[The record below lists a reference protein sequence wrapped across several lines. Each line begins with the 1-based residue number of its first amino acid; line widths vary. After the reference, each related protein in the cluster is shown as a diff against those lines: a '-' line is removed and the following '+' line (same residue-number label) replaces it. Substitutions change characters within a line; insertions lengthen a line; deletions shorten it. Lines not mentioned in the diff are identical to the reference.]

1 MRLKRPFSTTLTRV
15 LIVMLMSFQTY
26 GTFCIAQQKS
36 SKKFKVVLDAGH
48 GGSDPGKPSKAGY
61 KEKDI
66 ALKIVLATGKALE
79 KDPNIEVVYTRKTDK
94 FIELKERGAIAN
106 RAEADL
112 FISVHCNAHH
122 TQAYGAET
130 YVLGLHRNETNFNV
144 AKAENEVI
152 LLEENYEENYAQ
164 YDINSPESFIGLTL
178 LQEQFL
184 EQSIEL
190 AASIQDNFR
199 ERLKRKDRSV
209 KQAGFIVLHQTVM
222 PSVLVETGF
231 ITNKKEGA
239 YLNSKKGQTE
249 LASAI
254 SKAVIVYKDKLVQDP
269 ASILQATSDST
280 EEVTTS
286 DQIFEDTIFKV
297 QIAASGREIETKS
310 YNFKGLSTISR
321 KREGPLY
328 KYYYGSTSNYTE
340 VKKLL
345 QEAKRKGYDSAFIVS
360 FNKNNIQIP
369 LKQVLN

>member
-231 ITNKKEGA
+231 ITVS
-239 YLNSKKGQTE
+239 YTHLT
-249 LASAI
+249 L
-254 SKAVIVYKDKLVQDP
+254 P
-269 ASILQATSDST
+269 
-280 EEVTTS
+280 TTPY
-286 DQIFEDTIFKV
+286 V
-297 QIAASGREIETKS
+297 
-310 YNFKGLSTISR
+310 
-321 KREGPLY
+321 
-328 KYYYGSTSNYTE
+328 
-340 VKKLL
+340 
-345 QEAKRKGYDSAFIVS
+345 
-360 FNKNNIQIP
+360 
-369 LKQVLN
+369 

>member
-1 MRLKRPFSTTLTRV
+1 MRLKQSFSTTLTRV

-26 GTFCIAQQKS
+26 GTFCNAQQKT

-48 GGSDPGKPSKAGY
+48 GGNDPGKPSKAGY

-66 ALKIVLATGKALE
+66 ALKIVLAAGKELE
-79 KDPNIEVVYTRKTDK
+79 KNPNIDVVYTRKTDK

-122 TQAYGAET
+122 SQAYGAET

-184 EQSIEL
+184 GQSIQL
-190 AASIQDNFR
+190 ASFIQDNFR
-199 ERLKRKDRSV
+199 EQLKRKDRSV

-249 LASAI
+249 LALAL
-254 SKAVIVYKDKLVQDP
+254 SKAVILYKNKLVQNPDIL
-269 ASILQATSDST
+269 SIIADNDKDV
-280 EEVTTS
+280 VTT

-297 QIAASGREIETKS
+297 QIAASGREIETKP
-310 YNFKGLSTISR
+310 YNFKGLPNISR
-321 KREGPLY
+321 KRAGALY
-328 KYYYGSTSNYTE
+328 KYYYGNTSNYTE
-340 VKKLL
+340 IKKLL
-345 QEAKRKGYDSAFIVS
+345 EEAKRKGYKSAFIVS
-360 FNKNNIQIP
+360 FNKKNIQIP